1 MTKQIKFE
9 EALKLTEAKGS
20 TCIETEVLLGGY
32 YDTWVVKYLGED
44 YKFKLYSDKY
54 NFVKA
59 LEPQKLVTLS
69 RVELVHKTT
78 FSIEWVDVK

>member
-20 TCIETEVLLGGY
+20 TCARRALLGGY
-32 YDTWVVKYLGED
+32 YYIWVVKYLGED

-78 FSIEWVDVK
+78 LSIEWVDAE